1 MPPVVPRIT
10 ITYIERDI
18 ATNLHDL
25 QLQESDPFLNNV
37 DKLRENWLSNQIEE
51 PIDERFVEAKKEI
64 IDIHKSLQQFVKKID
79 PGLSSF
85 AGKTSSKLM
94 NKLNCWKEC

>member
-18 ATNLHDL
+18 ATDLHDL

-51 PIDERFVEAKKEI
+51 PIDERFVE
-64 IDIHKSLQQFVKKID
+64 VKK
-79 PGLSSF
+79 
-85 AGKTSSKLM
+85 K
-94 NKLNCWKEC
+94 